1 MNNTHSVSAILLATT
16 TSELLTH
23 PLEVVKTKTQLKSA
37 NFLSTTKPQSPFK
50 MMAHYARTGGVRKL
64 YKGFSPS
71 LMRGVQIQSIRFGLY
86 DNMDQK
92 IQNYFSTGNSIS
104 LKSLSIKTV
113 SALFSSFVAGFISN
127 PWIVLK
133 IRMIAD
139 KSGEY
144 NTLTRS
150 VKTIIANDGYREF
163 FKGTSLSMVRGT
175 VLSTAE
181 LITYDSLKTVLK
193 TKDGFDPKA
202 CLIASVLSS
211 FSGALVSYPFDILRT
226 AHVSKGPNDAAMKSQ
241 TKQIIAKFKEIC
253 VKSGPRGLYAGFF
266 TYLSRALIYGP
277 LFWNSLEVFNYLTNL
292 TFNTVQ
298 SQKVF

>member
-23 PLEVVKTKTQLKSA
+23 PLEVVKTKTQIKSA
-37 NFLSTTKPQSPFK
+37 HFLSTTKPQSPFK

-86 DNMDQK
+86 DHMDQK

-144 NTLTRS
+144 NTLMRS

-211 FSGALVSYPFDILRT
+211 FIGALVSYPFDILRT
-226 AHVSKGPNDAAMKSQ
+226 AHVSKSPNDMAEKSQ

-277 LFWNSLEVFNYLTNL
+277 LFWNSLEVVNYLSNL

-298 SQKVF
+298 SQQGF